1 MGDPIQVEYTSIY
14 GEQGDYESHFIKTPL
29 TTQ

>member
-1 MGDPIQVEYTSIY
+1 MGYLTQVEYTSIY

-29 TTQ
+29 PAQ